1 MDPNIIEVD
10 DDPSNSNYAHQS
22 DSNNNYDNNYHGKN
36 NSDNDNYDDPVS
48 PGNYPVMESVK
59 EGKKS
64 HYYNK
69 SIDESIYHMKAE
81 NYNKIHYV

>member
-22 DSNNNYDNNYHGKN
+22 DPNNNYDNNYHGKN

-59 EGKKS
+59 EEKNHIIIIS
-64 HYYNK
+64 R
-69 SIDESIYHMKAE
+69 
-81 NYNKIHYV
+81 